1 MNKSRTD
8 FASATLLNEIY
19 ACGGYD
25 AQYESLGTAEVYDP
39 VLDVWGFLPNM
50 TKKRDCATSVAFKNK
65 VYVIGGYDGDQT
77 LTSVEIFNPATN
89 EWSFGPSLQIPRLDA
104 KAIVYNGKIFV
115 IGGDNGNYWT
125 NNGLKTVEVY
135 DPQVSANWIVQQQQL
150 TVGRFYFAVTLLDNK
165 ILISGGHTGDK
176 I

>member
-8 FASATLLNEIY
+8 FASATLLNKIY

-25 AQYESLGTAEVYDP
+25 AQYESLGTSEVYDP

-65 VYVIGGYDGDQT
+65 VYVIGGYDGVQT

-89 EWSFGPSLQIPRLDA
+89 EWSFGPPLQVPRLGA
-104 KAIVYNGKIFV
+104 KAIVYTDKIFV
-115 IGGDNGNYWT
+115 IGGWETY
-125 NNGLKTVEVY
+125 LSRSPMKTVEVY
-135 DPQVSANWIVQQQQL
+135 DPLVSANWIVQEQQL
-150 TVGRFYFAVTLLDNK
+150 TAGRANFAVTLLDNK
-165 ILISGGHTGDK
+165 ILISGGYTGDK

>member
-1 MNKSRTD
+1 MNEGRTD
-8 FASATLLNEIY
+8 FASATLLNKIY

-50 TKKRDCATSVAFKNK
+50 TKKRGCATSVAFKNK

-89 EWSFGPSLQIPRLDA
+89 EWSFGPSLQVPRMGA
-104 KAIVYNGKIFV
+104 KAIAYNARIFV
-115 IGGDNGNYWT
+115 IGGCETLEG
-125 NNGLKTVEVY
+125 GHQKTVEVY
-135 DPQVSANWIVQQQQL
+135 DPQVSSNWIVQQQQL
-150 TVGRFYFAVTLLDNK
+150 TVERAHFAVTLHDNK